1 MNIFLRFLKINKLIN
16 KQKELEFVLIQSCN
30 EREKQVKLIEEL
42 SNKYLIMENEKN
54 EMEQLVNNFIKHHLI

>member
-1 MNIFLRFLKINKLIN
+1 MIN

-54 EMEQLVNNFIKHHLI
+54 EMEQLVKRNSKILLRLGEF